1 MHQIT
6 KHTALATY
14 GVIIA
19 RFATKAARRLR
30 PDIRKTR
37 RAPDIPLF
45 HLLAVFRTYDGDIFV
60 RLGTVTPDGYPGFS
74 NNLDIIAERLLTG
87 LQPVSGTYAGLAV
100 KPSDNCPGHVVPLS
114 SDKAREFIPRST
126 AKRLTHFLGT
136 IVPTGTMV

>member
-6 KHTALATY
+6 RHAELATY

-19 RFATKAARRLR
+19 RFAVKAARRLC
-30 PDIRKTR
+30 PDPGKTR

-60 RLGTVTPDGYPGFS
+60 RLCSVTPDGYPGLS
-74 NNLDIIAERLLTG
+74 NNLDIIADRLLTG
-87 LQPVSGTYAGLAV
+87 LQPVSGAYSGLAV

-114 SDKAREFIPRST
+114 SDKAREFIPRSA

-136 IVPTGTMV
+136 IVPSGSMV